1 MTPLSYAINSFHR
14 YMHPKA
20 PPLSRRI
27 ALGWLFLISRT
38 AAGFSLSPPP
48 AKKFPSSAYA
58 ISPSHHRHSYK
69 AASSKSYNQ
78 ISAAHFSSN
87 SNVAEASVMIDQ
99 LPTTKWA
106 DVFSHR
112 NPNYS
117 PQHLFPPFSSS
128 SHKGSH
134 GRIAILGGSNKYTGA
149 PYYAAQAALNCGVDL
164 GTVFC
169 AEEVGYTKSVLLV
182 SYHYFAPLYI
192 THMLVI
198 PGFYPHKVLLS
209 RTHGTR
215 SLLNRTIRCTI
226 GRRGSIIT
234 RIGKVQTQE

>member
-1 MTPLSYAINSFHR
+1 MAPLSYAINSFRR
-14 YMHPKA
+14 YMHPKT
-20 PPLSRRI
+20 PILSRQI

-48 AKKFPSSAYA
+48 AKKFPSAAFA
-58 ISPSHHRHSYK
+58 ISPSHYRHSY
-69 AASSKSYNQ
+69 SYNQ
-78 ISAAHFSSN
+78 MSTAHSSSN
-87 SNVAEASVMIDQ
+87 SNAAEAAVMIDQ

-117 PQHLFPPFSSS
+117 PQYLFPPLSSS

-169 AEEVGYTKSVLLV
+169 AEEVSHTQNVLL
-182 SYHYFAPLYI
+182 YHIIALLHYVL
-192 THMLVI
+192 TVLLVI
-198 PGFYPHKVLLS
+198 PGFCPHKVLFS
-209 RTHGTR
+209 
-215 SLLNRTIRCTI
+215 
-226 GRRGSIIT
+226 
-234 RIGKVQTQE
+234 